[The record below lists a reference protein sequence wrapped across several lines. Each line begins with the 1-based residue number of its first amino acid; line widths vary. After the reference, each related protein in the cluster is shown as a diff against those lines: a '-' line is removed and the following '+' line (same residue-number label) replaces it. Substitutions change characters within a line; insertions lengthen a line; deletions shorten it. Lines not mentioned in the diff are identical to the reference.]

1 MSEDTYTKSLNQ
13 LDTALAQNPTEV
25 DRAFIADLREAMLA
39 KVLAPTLQRAPYVDP
54 TFSGELRQ
62 EVAFPGYTNL
72 ESISFA
78 FLVRPYHAAGSSST
92 FYGAPTWL
100 SKVVPLSE
108 SGLLERKIGTLRVGK
123 GIDPDTD
130 KLIGIITE
138 KMRGRPVRANQ
149 DLMVDLTLGEL
160 LAAYETE
167 DSCTFDRDKI
177 QVQKVKIVVP
187 TNPAYTTESGG
198 LVLPGM
204 GLSCFGYGVG
214 KTFYRGRPVV
224 DSIYNIINPRL
235 ARVPRLV
242 DINVSGEE
250 AYFDVAALSTL
261 KGEDN
266 IIDLNV
272 GHFTVIA
279 LPLLRPVPPPA
290 DFGVVMK
297 GDGYG
302 EARTLGMPTRGGVSK
317 GLDSAAFSVGRATG
331 GRSQLVS
338 GTYDTRRPLSI
349 IDAQVL
355 ALTPSQILDAL
366 VGLPE

>member
-13 LDTALAQNPTEV
+13 LDNALAQNPTEV

-39 KVLAPTLQRAPYVDP
+39 KVLAPTIQRAPYVDP

-108 SGLLERKIGTLRVGK
+108 SGLLERKIGTFRVGK
-123 GIDPDTD
+123 GIDPNTD
-130 KLIGIITE
+130 RLIGIITE
-138 KMRGRPVRANQ
+138 KMRERLVRANQ
-149 DLMVDLTLGEL
+149 DLMVDLTLGDL

-167 DSCTFDRDKI
+167 DGCTFDRDKI

-198 LVLPGM
+198 LILPGM

-214 KTFYRGRPVV
+214 ETFYRGRPVV
-224 DSIYNIINPRL
+224 DSIYNLLNSRSV
-235 ARVPRLV
+235 RVPRLV
-242 DINVSGEE
+242 DINTNGEE
-250 AYFDVAALSTL
+250 AYFDIAALSTL
-261 KGEDN
+261 RGDDC
-266 IIDLNV
+266 ITDLKV
-272 GHFTVIA
+272 GHFTVIS
-279 LPLLRPVPPPA
+279 LPLLRPVPPV
-290 DFGVVMK
+290 DFGVTMK
-297 GDGYG
+297 GDGYS

-338 GTYDTRRPLSI
+338 GTYDTHRPLSI

-355 ALTPSQILDAL
+355 VLTPSQIPDAL